1 MIDKIVD
8 VLNRNLQKEVRSDIW
23 EWCFSHVS
31 KVPITQEN
39 LENMSKTE
47 LVWGIYGGYSGNQGS
62 ELFNSIAIAKLAQG
76 LGILGLQNPEGGAN
90 PCPIV
95 NIEKQ
100 NDSQL
105 LTKIGKAMRIKIDL
119 PPFVGGN
126 EISKTDYG
134 IISDRHCAYLWV
146 LKKIMDLLPNNT
158 SSNLRYSVIE
168 IGAGMGFLGY
178 FLDRAGYFD
187 YTIIDL
193 AYTNALQTY
202 FFHKN
207 LPNRDLILS
216 GDVENPFDKKY
227 RSAIKILHASDFV
240 NVPSGRFDIMIN
252 VDSLTEIPL
261 PEAHAYVNNDC
272 AKLLLSV
279 NHEMNNNRVIE
290 ICKPTKNLVYRYP
303 FWIRDGYVEELY
315 KSIYF

>member
-1 MIDKIVD
+1 MIDKITN
-8 VLNRNLQKEVRSDIW
+8 VLNRNLPKETRSEIW

-31 KVPITQEN
+31 QVPITKEN

-62 ELFNSIAIAKLAQG
+62 ELLNSIAVAKLAQG

-90 PCPIV
+90 PCPLV
-95 NIEKQ
+95 NVEKQ

-105 LTKIGKAMRIKIDL
+105 LARIEKVIGFKINL

-126 EISKTDYG
+126 ELSKTDYG
-134 IISDRHCAYLWV
+134 VISDRHCAYLWV
-146 LKKIMDLLPNNT
+146 LKKILDLLPNKT
-158 SSNLRYSVIE
+158 SSNTQVKVIE

-178 FLDRAGYFD
+178 FLDKAGCFD

-202 FFHKN
+202 FLHKN
-207 LPNRDLILS
+207 LPNRELILS
-216 GDVENPFDKKY
+216 GDVQNPFDNKY

-240 NVPSGRFDIMIN
+240 NVPTGRFDIMIN

-261 PEAHAYVNNDC
+261 PEAHVYANSDC
-272 AKLLLSV
+272 AKYLLSI
-279 NHEMNNNRVIE
+279 NHEMNNHRVVE
-290 ICKPTKNLVYRYP
+290 ICKPTRLLKYRYP

-315 KSIYF
+315 QSVFL